1 MYRFRKTLRGK
12 FIGITVILMLV
23 LGIGTATF
31 SYVMLS
37 ENLEANLIHT
47 AETNIQFLGNEIS
60 MNLSE
65 IKDLSMWSRTNQDIL
80 NYIMTSPEEPDYATL
95 TNKAYDSLT
104 EEVLSNAAR
113 PYISRIVIANASN
126 TKYLQKLS
134 GAQYSTD
141 QNMTEIIKGLP
152 YYKELMEA
160 SDYVFAVGAQASPFG
175 DHEERMLPV
184 IRPIVHPYESG
195 VVGIS
200 FIQIS
205 FRLFTDPLSDFSARE
220 EIPVYLKAA
229 DRLYRIDGKKITEL
243 PSGRKIEDL
252 GTRIATGPN
261 IQVQRLKKE
270 EGGTE
275 KLVTILLED
284 GEFSVSLPV
293 VSGAES
299 MERSGF
305 VVVLL
310 TILLLV
316 AAIGGVLFAF
326 LSHTVTVPVE
336 ALKQQID
343 TIAQGDFSQNPRIEW
358 DDEFGEIGRNINK
371 QAVAIEMLMEQRVS
385 LERQQREY
393 EYKMLQSQINPHF
406 LYNTLNSIKW
416 MAVAQRTTGIPEMTT
431 ALSHLLKNISK
442 GDSTIICLE
451 DELHFLDD
459 YFTIQKY
466 RYGGAI
472 AMEYRIEEEALRKVK
487 ILRFTLQPI
496 VENAIFH
503 GIEPKG
509 QEGYID
515 VHIFRNRE
523 DDLQIDVTDDG
534 IGMDEKTIEQVLHAE
549 NGSSSNFFRQ
559 VGIGNVNKRIKY
571 SFGEKYGI
579 SIESR
584 QGEYTRVSV
593 IFPAGEEAEG
603 NENGYRR

>member
-1 MYRFRKTLRGK
+1 MNRFRKTLRGK

-23 LGIGTATF
+23 LGMGTATF

-47 AETNIQFLGNEIS
+47 AETNLQFLSNEIS

-104 EEVLSNAAR
+104 EEVLTNAAR

-126 TKYLQKLS
+126 MKYLQKLS
-134 GAQYSTD
+134 GTQYSTD
-141 QNMTEIIKGLP
+141 QNMAEIIRGLP
-152 YYKELMEA
+152 YYKELMDA
-160 SDYVFAVGAQASPFG
+160 PNYVFTIGLQKSPFG
-175 DHEERMLPV
+175 EQEESMLPI
-184 IRPIVHPYESG
+184 IRPIAHPYESG
-195 VVGIS
+195 IVGIS
-200 FIQIS
+200 FLQIS
-205 FRLFTDPLSDFSARE
+205 HRLFTDPLSSFSARE
-220 EIPVYLKAA
+220 GIPLYLRAA
-229 DRLYRIDGKKITEL
+229 DRLYRIDGGKITEIPL
-243 PSGRKIEDL
+243 DSEVEQV
-252 GTRIATGPN
+252 GTSLAAGAN
-261 IQVQRLKKE
+261 IQVQRLKREK
-270 EGGTE
+270 GGTE
-275 KLVTILLED
+275 KLVTVYLED

-293 VSGAES
+293 DSSTES
-299 MERSGF
+299 MVRSGF
-305 VVVLL
+305 IAVLFV
-310 TILLLV
+310 ILLIV
-316 AAIGGVLFAF
+316 AAIGGILYAF
-326 LSHTVTVPVE
+326 LSHTVTAPVE
-336 ALKQQID
+336 ALKEQID
-343 TIAQGDFSQNPRIEW
+343 TIGRGDFSQNPRIEW

-385 LERQQREY
+385 LERQQRDY

-466 RYGGAI
+466 RYGGTI
-472 AMEYRIEEEALRKVK
+472 TMEYRIEEEALRKVK

-509 QEGYID
+509 QEGHID

-534 IGMDEKTIEQVLHAE
+534 IGMDEQTIEQVLHAE

-593 IFPAGEEAEG
+593 IFPAGEEEG
-603 NENGYRR
+603 NETGYRR